1 MRLLSNEYR
10 NNATTPRGNEPVT
23 LNCKITIPNATVL
36 TDGDMLG
43 LCKIPQ
49 GCEVTGL
56 TLHSGD
62 LDEGAA
68 LAMSVGLCDPADAA
82 LETVFVAT
90 SSLGQAGG
98 TLATPATTTMFTHGP
113 LAAEKDLAI
122 EITTTAAAACAAE
135 RVLGAVVTYRQVD
148 L

>member
-1 MRLLSNEYR
+1 MRFKSNEYR
-10 NNATTPRGNEPVT
+10 SNAVSPRGNEPIV
-23 LNCKITIPNATVL
+23 LNCKITIPNATIL
-36 TDGDMLG
+36 TDGDILG

-49 GCEVTGL
+49 GAEVVGL

-62 LDEGAA
+62 LDESTA
-68 LAMSVGLCDPADAA
+68 LVFSVGLCDSTDAA

-98 TLATPATTTMFTHGP
+98 TLGVPATATMFTTGP
-113 LAAEKDLAI
+113 IAAEKDLAI
-122 EITTTAAAACAAE
+122 EITTTAGAACAAE
-135 RVLGAVVTYRQVD
+135 RVLGAVVTYRQVN

>member
-1 MRLLSNEYR
+1 MRFKANEYR
-10 NNATTPRGNEPVT
+10 SNAVTPRGNEPVT
-23 LNCKITIPNATVL
+23 LNCKITIPNATIL

-49 GCEVTGL
+49 GCEVVGL
-56 TLHSGD
+56 ALHSGD
-62 LDEGAA
+62 LDESTA
-68 LAMSVGLCDPADAA
+68 LVFSVGLGDETDTA

-98 TLATPATTTMFTHGP
+98 TLGIPATTTMFTHGP
-113 LAAEKDLAI
+113 LAAEKDLLI
-122 EITTTAAAACAAE
+122 EITTTAGAACAAE
-135 RVLGAVVTYRQVD
+135 RTLGAVVTYRQVD